1 MPSRA
6 RGPAANSGLA
16 VDTMRGLFA
25 TAVVVAVAAL
35 SLTLPAFA
43 GYGAVAY
50 DQNARTQGFDWD
62 EVSQEKANEAA
73 KRECGSD
80 ACKVRFG
87 VGPKMCAAFATPE
100 AGPAW
105 GGSVRKSV
113 DEAKLASLKN
123 CQKHAGKK
131 CVIRESKCNK

>member
-1 MPSRA
+1 M
-6 RGPAANSGLA
+6 GGI
-16 VDTMRGLFA
+16 MRRLFA
-25 TAVVVAVAAL
+25 TVVVVAVAAF
-35 SLTLPAFA
+35 SLARPAFA

-50 DQNARTQGFDWD
+50 DHDARKQGFAWD
-62 EVSQEKANEAA
+62 EESQAKANEAA
-73 KRECGSD
+73 KRACGSD

-113 DEAKLASLKN
+113 DAAKLAALKN
-123 CQKHAGKK
+123 CQKHAGEK
-131 CVIRESKCNK
+131 CVVRESKCNK